1 MKKLIYIFA
10 FLLLGSQTEVFGQS
24 WENYSNITAIT
35 DAEPIGDHIWTSCK
49 GGVID
54 INTTTGEKTYH
65 KMSVDGLPSSSIEQV
80 AISSVTSVIWVGTY
94 DAGVVE
100 WDGENWITYDFPASF
115 QLYRMKFDMTGNLWL
130 QTDGGLYKFDCTSH
144 EYTFV
149 NSIEGIGWDMNAW
162 DFDITPDNNVLIF
175 TGTNCLVIDAVT
187 NTPIDSFPNSDS
199 PTVLACSPTT
209 VRLYGVDEDTYL
221 INNFGFLEFQ
231 FKDGTYAPAEDGLPE
246 FAFVNN
252 IVRGFDNALYCF
264 VDNVE
269 IYKLVGFSW
278 ELVKTVDT
286 YSFEKL
292 LFANG
297 TDFYLNEYA
306 YLNVPSLIKAD
317 ASGMDVFDTKEF
329 NFTSNNIQGL
339 TINGEGDIL
348 MLSASKIYS
357 YNADINN
364 WEFYVDAPSVYGAY
378 DLKYINDML
387 YAIDYG
393 NLIEYYDGV
402 SWTHIPYADGY
413 SSIYIFDYDV
423 TADGVVYFVNE
434 EGLFKSEGGVT
445 ELLIETYA
453 VSSWFMSVEYD
464 EARGLLWLGRING
477 IVKYDFVTEDL
488 INSSDVAA
496 MADGSSIQE
505 ISCDDAGNVWFGA
518 NNNKVYMYDGTEWTD
533 FTVGNDG
540 DFIIEFAFQGTKVYF
555 GLTDGTEGFYSYDTN
570 DGTWEYFNTSEDA
583 SLISNALNFLVVDEA
598 FNIWMATSDAGI
610 SLLRAEVDPVDVIT
624 MDNES
629 IKLFPNPAADHI
641 NIEAIG
647 FENMNIQIVNVNG
660 SVVLNTVNTTNAID
674 ISGLAN
680 GIYFLKVISSDNS
693 QNYTTRF
700 CIAK

>member
-570 DGTWEYFNTSEDA
+570 NGTWEYFNTSEDA

-680 GIYFLKVISSDNS
+680 GIYLLKVISSDNS